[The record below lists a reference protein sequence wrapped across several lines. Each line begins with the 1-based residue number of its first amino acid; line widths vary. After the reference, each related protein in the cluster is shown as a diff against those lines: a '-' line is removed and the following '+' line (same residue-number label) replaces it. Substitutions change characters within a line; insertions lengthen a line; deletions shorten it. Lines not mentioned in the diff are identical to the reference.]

1 MRNADPPAGGRVWAV
16 VQASVDEA
24 VTLIVYDASGDPWA
38 LIAGLH
44 LGRLDGAPRQCMAV
58 DEWVRSPMQAG
69 AGPYKVL
76 PEFLTPYFV

>member
-1 MRNADPPAGGRVWAV
+1 MRTGDPPAGGRVWAV

-24 VTLIVYDASGDPWA
+24 VTLIVYDALGDPWA

-44 LGRLDGAPRQCMAV
+44 LGRLDGAPRQCMTV
-58 DEWVRSPMQAG
+58 DEWVRLPMQAG
-69 AGPYKVL
+69 AG